1 VLSVSFGVTGRVRKV
16 GSLATKRRRRKIL
29 GGLGACPPPEHF
41 ETWMLGNAISS
52 IFQEVF
58 SPKMARKTSHG
69 TVRI

>member
-1 VLSVSFGVTGRVRKV
+1 VLSVSFGVTGYVRKV
-16 GSLATKRRRRKIL
+16 GSWATKRQRRKIL
-29 GGLGACPPPEHF
+29 GGLGHAHPPENF

-58 SPKMARKTSHG
+58 SPKVERKTRHE